1 MLFDFHLGGYA
12 SLYLNA
18 SFNTFQNKY
27 SLQNYFRFPLLEEGN
42 HACCCFSFLLLCF
55 VFPKQV
61 FNSVFISDKMILI
74 VEAPNPLSSSGHPM

>member
-42 HACCCFSFLLLCF
+42 HACCCFSFSLFSQNKFL
-55 VFPKQV
+55 
-61 FNSVFISDKMILI
+61 ILYLFLI
-74 VEAPNPLSSSGHPM
+74 K